1 MSDKH
6 EARVEV
12 LTAEVRVLQV
22 GGGQATLKMV
32 RQLDWADPADVK
44 PFGRVR
50 TGDKP
55 PGRVGAYGSSGSSQV
70 KSAKSVEI
78 IGSASRIL
86 VRSSSWRTVL
96 TCTGGQDVAAC
107 PEAQA
112 IDAEFS
118 RLKVRGM
125 PPPRVTPEYQRALDR
140 LTAHEVHDWTRYD
153 PDQQTYEEWQALPLI
168 VLAGLR

>member
-22 GGGQATLKMV
+22 GRRQVTLSVV
-32 RQLDWADPADVK
+32 RQLDWAEAADVV

-55 PGRVGAYGSSGSSQV
+55 PGGVRAISSFGSSQV
-70 KSAKSVEI
+70 KSATPIEI
-78 IGSASRIL
+78 VGSTSGVL
-86 VRSSSWRTVL
+86 VRSVSWRTVL
-96 TCTGGQDVAAC
+96 TCTGGGDGAC
-107 PEAQA
+107 PEIQA
-112 IDAEFS
+112 IDAERRRHVDRS
-118 RLKVRGM
+118 GL
-125 PPPRVTPEYQRALDR
+125 PRMSPEYHR
-140 LTAHEVHDWTRYD
+140 LMDKTAAHDVHDWTRYD
-153 PDQQTYEEWQALPLI
+153 PDQQTYEKWEALPLI